1 MKMKSEPYSSQS
13 NLCCLNEK
21 MMMGIW
27 GILLFCYQTHLA
39 SAVVVRL
46 VQLEQLLTLE
56 HVHDLNLA
64 FHVSP
69 GDHHGHQDGEG
80 GSGGDSDADVDLVVS
95 MKRWRWR

>member
-1 MKMKSEPYSSQS
+1 
-13 NLCCLNEK
+13 

-46 VQLEQLLTLE
+46 VQLQQLLTLE

-69 GDHHGHQDGEG
+69 VDHHGHQDGGG

>member
-13 NLCCLNEK
+13 SLCCLDEK
-21 MMMGIW
+21 MM
-27 GILLFCYQTHLA
+27 ILLFCYQTHLA

-46 VQLEQLLTLE
+46 VQLQQLLTLE
-56 HVHDLNLA
+56 HVHDLNLS

-69 GDHHGHQDGEG
+69 GDHHGHQDDEGG

-95 MKRWRWR
+95 MKRWRQ